1 MTWAPETIHIDTWP
15 QIYAVIEPAIRRG
28 DFTVAELIDELISCS
43 AQLWVLRKGGDP
55 VAAAVSELD
64 STPSGP
70 FVHVRL
76 LSGKGMASW
85 LDGLIECLTFHAL
98 NRGAVGISCEG
109 RSGWERI
116 LGRRGWKRRSIT
128 MALAFEPEAVS

>member
-1 MTWAPETIHIDTWP
+1 MSWAPETIHIDTWP
-15 QIYAVIEPAIRRG
+15 QIYGLIEPALRRS
-28 DFTVAELIDELISCS
+28 DCSVTELIDEMLGQT

-64 STPSGP
+64 ATPSGP

-76 LSGKGMASW
+76 LSGKGMSSW
-85 LDGLIECLTFHAL
+85 LDSFIECLTFHAL

-116 LGRRGWKRRSIT
+116 LGKRGWKRRSIT

>member
-1 MTWAPETIHIDTWP
+1 MSWAPETIHIDTWP
-15 QIYAVIEPAIRRG
+15 LIYAVLEPAIRRS
-28 DFTVAELIDELISCS
+28 DSSVTELIDELIGQT

-55 VAAAVSELD
+55 QAAAVSELD

-76 LSGKGMASW
+76 VSGKDMDSW
-85 LDGLIECLTFHAL
+85 LDSLIECMTFHAL
-98 NRGAVGISCEG
+98 NRGAIGISCEG
-109 RSGWERI
+109 RSGWERV
-116 LGRRGWKRRSIT
+116 LGKRGWKRRSIT